1 MSFKSD
7 YNLGINKENE
17 ILPVLKEFFK
27 RDIIKNNNTYSKYD
41 FEDNKYKYELK
52 YRRNNYNTFNTTL
65 IAVDKVIE
73 HKQIFIFAFTDGVY
87 YIKYRKSK
95 FDTFETK
102 PFLRNK
108 RNDYN
113 DIKKDYFFIPIEK
126 LKKII

>member
-1 MSFKSD
+1 MSFKND

-17 ILPVLKEFFK
+17 ILPVLKEFFN

-41 FEDNKYKYELK
+41 FEDHKYKYELK
-52 YRRNNYNTFNTTL
+52 YRRNNYNAFNTTI
-65 IAVDKVIE
+65 IAVDKIIE

-108 RNDYN
+108 RTDYN
-113 DIKKDYFFIPIEK
+113 DIKKDYIFIPIEK